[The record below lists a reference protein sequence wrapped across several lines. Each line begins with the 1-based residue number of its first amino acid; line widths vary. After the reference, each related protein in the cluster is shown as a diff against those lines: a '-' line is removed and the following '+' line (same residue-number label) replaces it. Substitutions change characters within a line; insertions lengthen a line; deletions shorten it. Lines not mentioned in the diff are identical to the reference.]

1 MPTALFT
8 SIVNDVYEITNRSD
22 LVAETNLA
30 VRQAT
35 LKLHQRDFYAKDL
48 IESRV
53 QFVTA
58 AYYQSLAYASLFPSF
73 RKLAYLR
80 KFADGEAGD
89 FLSLITPDNTFD
101 SYGVS
106 KEDICYLAGSVIQ
119 IRSSTSITDFLI
131 GFYQNPTTNPELY
144 DSWAANLYPNAVI
157 AEAAAIVF
165 KMIGYDEQASMYKAF
180 ANEAGQILHNT
191 NVVAEAH

>member
-22 LVAETNLA
+22 LVAETSLA

-48 IESRV
+48 VESRV

-73 RKLAYLR
+73 RKLSYLR
-80 KFADGEAGD
+80 KYENGAPTD
-89 FLSLITPDNTFD
+89 FLELITPTNTLD
-101 SYGVS
+101 SYGIS

-131 GFYQNPTTNPELY
+131 GFFQNPTTNPELY
-144 DSWAANLYPNAVI
+144 DSWVGALYSN
-157 AEAAAIVF
+157 AIVDESAARIF
-165 KMIGYDEQASMYKAF
+165 KTIGYDEQASAYKIF
-180 ANEAGQILHNT
+180 AKESADIVHNT
-191 NVVAEAH
+191 NIVAEAH